1 MTKVSTR
8 SSVKNVLRRKKSES
22 MYQVVQKAL
31 RVMMKVQVK
40 IQRVNLRVIRALKQR
55 VPIALIPVIVNRIP
69 LHLEARHQKRK
80 PKRVVI
86 KRAGKDDLS
95 N

>member
-40 IQRVNLRVIRALKQR
+40 IQALKQR

>member
-1 MTKVSTR
+1 
-8 SSVKNVLRRKKSES
+8 

-69 LHLEARHQKRK
+69 LHLEARHLKRK

>member
-1 MTKVSTR
+1 
-8 SSVKNVLRRKKSES
+8 

-40 IQRVNLRVIRALKQR
+40 IQQVNRRVIRVKQR
-55 VPIALIPVIVNRIP
+55 VPKALIPVIVNRIL
-69 LHLEARHQKRK
+69 LHREARHQKRN

-86 KRAGKDDLS
+86 KRAGRDDLS